1 MPLHA
6 IVERKMSLLVSRGF
20 GSWILK
26 KQGLCVIALR
36 KDLFNKVQLSN
47 IVMGCLVYRRLIAR
61 RKPGLP
67 LDKTIEFSCFVGNG
81 ALAMSG
87 EYCSLFFSHYL
98 RCLYLWSVFFK
109 FSFLGNEFTSSCTA
123 SDRGHASSLFEVFGV
138 KLASL
143 RMSRLV

>member
-1 MPLHA
+1 M
-6 IVERKMSLLVSRGF
+6 
-20 GSWILK
+20 
-26 KQGLCVIALR
+26 
-36 KDLFNKVQLSN
+36 FNKVQLSN

-87 EYCSLFFSHYL
+87 
-98 RCLYLWSVFFK
+98 
-109 FSFLGNEFTSSCTA
+109 NEFTSSCTA